1 MDQNIPIGIDLG
13 TTYSCVSVLQYGEV
27 EIIADEHGNRTM
39 PSIVAFTDRERLIG
53 QAAKDQLA
61 SNLDNT
67 ISCVK
72 RIIGRKFTD
81 DDVQEDLENLHYLVK
96 NGDQGKPIIEVEY
109 CGETRLFSPEEISA
123 MILGKLK
130 KAAENYLETKVT
142 DAVITVPANFNDL
155 QRQATKDAG
164 AIAGLNVL
172 RIINEPTAAAV
183 AFGYKAHKRSIKIDK
198 TILVFDLGGGTLD
211 VSLVEIDNG
220 SNQVISTAGN
230 RNLGGFDFDNRLAS
244 YFAQEF
250 KQKNDID
257 LSGNRRAMAILREHC
272 EKAKRELAT
281 KKETKISIKN
291 LLDGINLEENLDRSK
306 FEDLCL
312 DLFKSTL
319 VPVEKAI
326 TDAGL
331 VKNDI
336 DEIVLVGGSTR
347 IPKVQKILSDYFNG
361 KELYRS
367 MNPDEAIAIGAAI
380 QASIINGTDND
391 VTQDMILLDVTPL
404 SLGTVVHSGEMV
416 KFIERNTPIPVD
428 AVTKYFTTA
437 IDNQKSVLVQIFEGQ
452 PQIKVTFRIDE
463 NGILTA
469 SAMDMK
475 TFNEKEVII
484 NKGQLPKESIERM
497 IAESEQFRVFDEK
510 ARERNRAKV
519 HLNEVLVNIK
529 RTFEQQMS
537 RHAMREDDSEK
548 IERKWKVSLN
558 GSRKMRKMQK
568 KTSLKKWNENWLL
581 SAIQSLPDM
590 LIVSSLMV
598 AISNRIGL
606 SLKMTLI

>member
-1 MDQNIPIGIDLG
+1 
-13 TTYSCVSVLQYGEV
+13 
-27 EIIADEHGNRTM
+27 
-39 PSIVAFTDRERLIG
+39 
-53 QAAKDQLA
+53 
-61 SNLDNT
+61 
-67 ISCVK
+67 
-72 RIIGRKFTD
+72 
-81 DDVQEDLENLHYLVK
+81 
-96 NGDQGKPIIEVEY
+96 
-109 CGETRLFSPEEISA
+109 

-281 KKETKISIKN
+281 KKETKIYIKN
-291 LLDGINLEENLDRSK
+291 LLDGINIEENLDRSK

-326 TDAGL
+326 SDAGL

-347 IPKVQKILSDYFNG
+347 IPKVQKIISDYFNG

-367 MNPDEAIAIGAAI
+367 INPDEAIAIGAAI

-437 IDNQKSVLVQIFEGQ
+437 IDNQKSVLVQIFEGERIMAKDNNRLGRFQLTDIPPAPKGQ

-548 IERKWKVSLN
+548 IERKMESISEWFEENEENAEKDEFEEMERELIAVCHPIIARYADRVQPDGGDFEQDRVEPENDPNLN
-558 GSRKMRKMQK
+558 QRRRPIIEE
-568 KTSLKKWNENWLL
+568 L
-581 SAIQSLPDM
+581 
-590 LIVSSLMV
+590 
-598 AISNRIGL
+598 
-606 SLKMTLI
+606 